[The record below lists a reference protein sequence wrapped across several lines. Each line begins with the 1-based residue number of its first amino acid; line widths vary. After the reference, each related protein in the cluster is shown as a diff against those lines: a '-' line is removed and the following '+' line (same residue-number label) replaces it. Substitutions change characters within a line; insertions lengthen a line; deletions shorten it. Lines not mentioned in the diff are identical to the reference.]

1 MLKCFHGEL
10 GKITSYFYCRQ
21 IARQSSTII
30 AHEIASADAIML
42 LLHAISNYC
51 IFCFF
56 YGYVELEL
64 LSFTEQDL
72 QV

>member
-1 MLKCFHGEL
+1 M
-10 GKITSYFYCRQ
+10 
-21 IARQSSTII
+21 II

-42 LLHAISNYC
+42 LLLAISNYC

-56 YGYVELEL
+56 YGYVGLEL